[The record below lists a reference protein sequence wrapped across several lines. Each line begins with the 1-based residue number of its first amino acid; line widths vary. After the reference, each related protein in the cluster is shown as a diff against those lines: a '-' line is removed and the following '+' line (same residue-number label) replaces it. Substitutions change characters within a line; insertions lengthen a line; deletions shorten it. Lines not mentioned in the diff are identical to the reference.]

1 MVSLTPE
8 QFEHEVVTALDL
20 LPPEL
25 IQLMDN
31 VIVVTEDRH
40 FEEPDLLGL
49 YEGVPLTERD
59 GYGLMD
65 LPDRISIFRL
75 PLMEMCTSSE
85 ELVDEIRTTVIHE
98 IAHHFGIDDDQLHE
112 MGWG

>member
-20 LPPEL
+20 LPDEL
-25 IQLMDN
+25 IEFMDN
-31 VIVVTEDRH
+31 VIVVTEDQH
-40 FEEPDLLGL
+40 ESEPDLLGL
-49 YEGVPLTERD
+49 YEGIPLTERES
-59 GYGLMD
+59 YGLLE
-65 LPDRISIFRL
+65 LPDRISIYRL
-75 PLMEMCTSSE
+75 PLIDMCESRE
-85 ELVDEIRTTVIHE
+85 QLIDEIRTTVIHE